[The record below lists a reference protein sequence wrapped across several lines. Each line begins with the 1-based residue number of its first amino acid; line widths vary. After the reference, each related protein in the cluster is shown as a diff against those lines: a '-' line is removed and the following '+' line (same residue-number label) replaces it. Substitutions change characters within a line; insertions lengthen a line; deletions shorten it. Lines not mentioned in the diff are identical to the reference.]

1 VIKKMAKFDI
11 EESAVKKL
19 AELLNETGLSEIE
32 VRDGNKSIRIARSIH
47 GNALITNTTE
57 ASLSELPSNNYN
69 SPEEKNKLSSNDAI
83 TAPMVGVVYL
93 SPEPGAE
100 NFVKLG
106 DTVKK
111 GDTLLLIEAM
121 KTFNPVRA
129 SKNGKV
135 TEILIS
141 DKLPVEF
148 GEELMIIK

>member
-1 VIKKMAKFDI
+1 MAKFDI

-19 AELLNETGLSEIE
+19 AELLNKTGLSEIE
-32 VRDGNKSIRIARSIH
+32 VRDGNKSIRIARLIQE
-47 GNALITNTTE
+47 NAVTKNTTE
-57 ASLSELPSNNYN
+57 ASFSE
-69 SPEEKNKLSSNDAI
+69 LSSNKNNSQEEKKKLKSDDAV

-93 SPEPGAE
+93 SPEPGAN

-106 DTVKK
+106 DTVNK

-135 TEILIS
+135 VEILIS
-141 DKLPVEF
+141 DKMPVEF

>member
-1 VIKKMAKFDI
+1 MAKFDI

-19 AELLNETGLSEIE
+19 AKLLDKTGLSEIE
-32 VRDGNKSIRIARSIH
+32 VKDGNKSIRIARSLQ
-47 GNALITNTTE
+47 GNAVITNTTE
-57 ASLSELPSNNYN
+57 ASISETASKKNNI
-69 SPEEKNKLSSNDAI
+69 PEEKNKQRSDDAVR
-83 TAPMVGVVYL
+83 APMVGVVYL
-93 SPEPGAE
+93 SPEPGAD

-129 SKNGKV
+129 SKNGKIL
-135 TEILIS
+135 EILIS
-141 DKLPVEF
+141 DKMPVEF

>member
-1 VIKKMAKFDI
+1 MAKFDI

>member
-1 VIKKMAKFDI
+1 MIKKMAKFDI